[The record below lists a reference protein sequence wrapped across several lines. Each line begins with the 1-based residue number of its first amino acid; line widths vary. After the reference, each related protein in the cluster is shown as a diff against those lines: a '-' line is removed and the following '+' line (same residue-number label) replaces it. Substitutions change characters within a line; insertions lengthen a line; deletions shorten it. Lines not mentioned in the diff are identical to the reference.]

1 MENDQIHA
9 FKSIFG
15 VKGKSVNWITVVI
28 LTLSFFISQIFYELY
43 LNIKWEGTVVPS
55 SVFTSVFIGC
65 LFYVFLPVLYFKAKP
80 NASFTSFIILLPIT
94 IALSVAFSS
103 IFKATFVYHV
113 PFNSQ
118 FFLVSFLFNFFNSLV
133 VFVAWYYLAAKKLSS
148 KVDISF
154 YLLIFLGVF
163 SGEIASYVIGIF
175 FGWAY
180 WFRIIIDPTVFIVIF
195 VIGDKLFKLYQP
207 VEAEVVNAETS
218 KYSANINAGNV
229 VSGDLSIANKN
240 ELRALLAMVLPTDC
254 PIKETKALATDT
266 YMVEFGKSGQA
277 AVLYWFNLPQAAPRA
292 YELAKESLN
301 GFFKS
306 PPVENGIWKTY
317 FKSKNIE
324 NGLTDIFYIGKGAC
338 YINSVNAD
346 KEEVV
351 SLVSKVISE
360 LQQSNLQERFI
371 ANKPEI
377 KQTMAGPIIGGVL
390 LLLMG
395 LLTIASGEEVYAFG
409 RSSSVNMPN
418 IIPALLFFMMATFCF
433 FRKIRYTYYFV
444 LFTSLITFIQV
455 AAAASF
461 GMSDSISAG
470 GVVLL
475 NSLLGII
482 FLIVLPVRSK
492 DFGHFNAR
500 EFFSHIFSR

>member
-43 LNIKWEGTVVPS
+43 LYMKWGGLAVPS

-65 LFYVFLPVLYFKAKP
+65 LLYVFLPLLYFKVKP
-80 NASFTSFIILLPIT
+80 NASFTSFIILLPIA
-94 IALSVAFSS
+94 IALLVALIT
-103 IFKATFVYHV
+103 IFKTVFIYHA
-113 PFNSQ
+113 PINSYH
-118 FFLVSFLFNFFNSLV
+118 LFTSIIFDFFNSLV
-133 VFVAWYYLAAKKLSS
+133 VFLAWYYLAARRLIS
-148 KVDISF
+148 KADVSF

-163 SGEIASYVIGIF
+163 LGELTSYIIGMF
-175 FGWAY
+175 FGWSY
-180 WFRIIIDPTVFIVIF
+180 WFRLLIDPVVFIAIF

-207 VEAEVVNAETS
+207 VEAEAGNAETP

-229 VSGDLSIANKN
+229 VSGDLSIGNKN
-240 ELRALLAMVLPTDC
+240 ELRALLAMVLPTDS
-254 PIKETKALATDT
+254 PIKETKALAADT
-266 YMVEFGKSGQA
+266 YMVEFGKSGQT
-277 AVLYWFNLPQAAPRA
+277 AVLYWFNLSEAAPRA

-346 KEEVV
+346 KEEIV
-351 SLVSKVISE
+351 SLVSKVIGE

-395 LLTIASGEEVYAFG
+395 LLTVASGEEVYAFG

-418 IIPALLFFMMATFCF
+418 IIPALLFFMMAIFCF

-444 LFTSLITFIQV
+444 LITSLITFIQV